1 MPFTP
6 SHVAAILPLRGRMS
20 GALPFAALAIGSM
33 SPDLPYYLPGVRGLS
48 ALTHTAWA
56 VPSLDV
62 VLGLVAWL
70 LWRWLAPALKELAPV
85 AIQQRWRLPSER
97 PRWWGVLL
105 ALAIGAATHV
115 LLDEFTHVGRFG
127 ATHLAVLAASYPSPL
142 GSSWEGY
149 RWAQYLLGAIGLGI
163 LAWVGWRTP
172 ADSVAAQPV
181 PAGPLAWLG
190 GRHLRADR
198 CWRLP
203 RSCRRPTRRPQCMAR
218 PGAGRWHRGVRSRH
232 RDHGRRPHRAPESG
246 HSVHSGPAR
255 LNGGRRGVR
264 QCRTWDPPLPGHFR
278 ESRPARP
285 PCDAWA
291 SVASPSPLRLAVA
304 LSCS

>member
-181 PAGPLAWLG
+181 PLARWLGWVAGISGLIGAGVSLALAGGRLVGLNAWLVQALVG
-190 GRHLRADR
+190 GIGASGAAIAIMAAVHTV
-198 CWRLP
+198 
-203 RSCRRPTRRPQCMAR
+203 RRNRDTPSTAGQ
-218 PGAGRWHRGVRSRH
+218 PG
-232 RDHGRRPHRAPESG
+232 
-246 HSVHSGPAR
+246 
-255 LNGGRRGVR
+255 
-264 QCRTWDPPLPGHFR
+264 
-278 ESRPARP
+278 
-285 PCDAWA
+285 
-291 SVASPSPLRLAVA
+291 
-304 LSCS
+304 